1 MKPVSASKEEVDPQK
16 CGSTRLLSLNT
27 YLVLGRE
34 LAARVEAAGSAR
46 GGKRK
51 MGTRR
56 PLGADRPAA
65 HTEVGPS
72 RAAGDACG
80 GASPSQVELPATH
93 EEVQARGGDC

>member
-1 MKPVSASKEEVDPQK
+1 MKPVSASKEEADPQK

-34 LAARVEAAGSAR
+34 LAARVEAAVSAR
-46 GGKRK
+46 GGERK

-56 PLGADRPAA
+56 PPGADRPAA
-65 HTEVGPS
+65 HTEAGPS
-72 RAAGDACG
+72 RAAGDARR
-80 GASPSQVELPATH
+80 GASPSQVERPATH